1 MAHFSFRAR
10 HKSCIASAVQPT
22 GTEFGH
28 LFDLDSALLG
38 LATPGRTDPP

>member
-1 MAHFSFRAR
+1 MAPFNFPYLP
-10 HKSCIASAVQPT
+10 KWCIASAMRPT

-38 LATPGRTDPP
+38 LAMTASN